1 VVAGVGGGSGPA
13 IARLRGQQLARRE
26 LARSIYRPS
35 LLTRW
40 WHDIQRWLSSLI
52 SGQSAGRPSWWG
64 FVLLIVGV
72 LAVAAAVAF
81 WLGSARVG
89 RQVRNRPVLDAKPR
103 SAAEHRAAAERLA
116 SAGEYQAAIIERL
129 RAIAVDLEARGIL
142 LPIPARTAMEL
153 AVEAGAAFPA
163 EAASLL
169 SAARLFDAVRY
180 GGMAGTQPGYER
192 MRALDIRLTAAHA
205 TAGGVAGPAAMLP
218 RQPSASSVLSG
229 ADQSSGQQP

>member
-1 VVAGVGGGSGPA
+1 MVAGVGGASGPA

-35 LLTRW
+35 LLNRW
-40 WHDIQRWLSSLI
+40 WHDVQRWLSSLI

-64 FVLLIVGV
+64 FLLLIVGV
-72 LAVAAAVAF
+72 LAIAAAVAF

-169 SAARLFDAVRY
+169 SAARLFDDVRY

-192 MRALDIRLTAAHA
+192 MRALDVRLTAAHA
-205 TAGGVAGPAAMLP
+205 TAAGVAGPAAMLP
-218 RQPSASSVLSG
+218 RLPSASSVLSG